1 MSNQSRRN
9 ANKSKCCNSELS
21 CKATAELQ
29 QEVDKDLSAPDKSLG
44 LLLDAKSQEMDT
56 DVNDAD
62 EPQAQDD

>member
-1 MSNQSRRN
+1 MTAKRN
-9 ANKSKCCNSELS
+9 TAKCCQSELS

-29 QEVDKDLSAPDKSLG
+29 QEIDKDLSSPDKSLG
-44 LLLDAKSQEMDT
+44 LLLDAKLQEMDT